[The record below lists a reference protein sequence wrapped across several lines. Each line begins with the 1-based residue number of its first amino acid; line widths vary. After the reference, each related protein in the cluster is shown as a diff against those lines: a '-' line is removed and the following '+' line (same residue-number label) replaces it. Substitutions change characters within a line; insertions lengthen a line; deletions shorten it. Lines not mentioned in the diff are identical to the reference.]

1 MTSKHGSTAAQI
13 VPAGSR
19 KRRSAAYIR
28 VSTEDQNLGLQESLI
43 EAQKPDITYSDKDS
57 GTNVDRRG
65 YTELCNQILLDR
77 ISEVIVYRLE
87 RLGRDP
93 IELIRF
99 FNLLEENDVIFTS
112 LTEPWLTDWNMGP
125 MNFLIWWQQI
135 GMARFELLL
144 LKDRQR
150 RGIDT
155 KQERVKKGLDS
166 WKGRGPDKKP
176 RNIRK

>member
-1 MTSKHGSTAAQI
+1 MESF
-13 VPAGSR
+13 PAR
-19 KRRSAAYIR
+19 KDPANSPGHVRSIRAAYIR
-28 VSTEDQNLGLQESLI
+28 VSTEEQNLGLQESLI

-57 GTNVDRRG
+57 GTFVQRRG
-65 YTELCNQILLDR
+65 YTWLCKAIQEGKVLA
-77 ISEVIVYRLE
+77 VIVYRLD
-87 RLGRDP
+87 RLGRNP

-99 FNLLEENDVIFTS
+99 FDLLEKHQVKFIS

-125 MNFLIWWQQI
+125 MNYLIWWQQI

-166 WKGRGPDKKP
+166 WKGRGPDKQP
-176 RNIRK
+176 RKKHN